1 MQGDVFRQLVDHLGL
16 LRLRRILH
24 GLQHLARLGGKLF
37 TQHLLV
43 FRLRLMCRGRWS
55 SARTPPPQ
63 HPLLR
68 VLLHLLPRRVRLE
81 KVTDGAAI
89 DAVITLWTRSTS
101 QRHRGSYIIDR
112 DCRSSQ
118 PGRIRPALV
127 TVFWPFGGS
136 FFVTTWSAAAI
147 HSWSCCHH
155 ERSRRCRR
163 LITAPVSRSPWLSMV
178 PARASATGRIHYCG
192 PTLNKT

>member
-43 FRLRLMCRGRWS
+43 FRLRLSLVQMFLIMCRGRWS

-63 HPLLR
+63 HPPLR
-68 VLLHLLPRRVRLE
+68 VLHLLPRRLRLE

-89 DAVITLWTRSTS
+89 DDVITLWTRSTS

-127 TVFWPFGGS
+127 T
-136 FFVTTWSAAAI
+136 TWSAAAI
-147 HSWSCCHH
+147 PSWSCRHH

-163 LITAPVSRSPWLSMV
+163 LIAAPVSRSLWLSMV
-178 PARASATGRIHYCG
+178 PARARATGRIHYCG
-192 PTLNKT
+192 PTLNKTGA